1 MAKKSSEINGWF
13 VARECAN
20 LGFIIALPLV
30 ALILLGR
37 WLDQNL
43 GFKIL
48 FTLTAIPLS
57 ITISALAIY
66 LKIKRLNN

>member
-1 MAKKSSEINGWF
+1 MVKKNNEINGWF

-30 ALILLGR
+30 VLIQLGR

-48 FTLTAIPLS
+48 FTLIAIPIS
-57 ITISALAIY
+57 ILISALAIY
-66 LKIKRLNN
+66 FKIKRLNN